1 MLTDMSNFTPNLVNK
16 WTKACFRSLQQDTK
30 TKFHIDYK
38 SCNLSTRTDVTR
50 WDYRLTATTIKKK
63 HC

>member
-50 WDYRLTATTIKKK
+50 
-63 HC
+63 